1 MLNDEDKFLAEQFKK
16 PGGVFTMKDANWT
29 FCGDHLTIY
38 TKFESLYHTAET
50 SKLRTFL
57 FKRHN

>member
-38 TKFESLYHTAET
+38 TNIKSLCCIPESNISTIL
-50 SKLRTFL
+50 
-57 FKRHN
+57 

>member
-16 PGGVFTMKDANWT
+16 PGGVFTMKDANRT

-38 TKFESLYHTAET
+38 TNIKSLCCMPET
-50 SKLRTFL
+50 NIIF
-57 FKRHN
+57 